1 MYSFLDGLVHLA
13 FSDYTPL
20 QGEEEELNLTRKR
33 GNIDVHSMVRLFAV
47 NTFVL
52 FICRRQKYAHP

>member
-20 QGEEEELNLTRKR
+20 QGEEVELNLTRKR
-33 GNIDVHSMVRLFAV
+33 GNIDVNSMVRKQTILRRHMS
-47 NTFVL
+47 
-52 FICRRQKYAHP
+52 FILTRSSC